1 MVDFDDDSWFGE
13 LFTKKPANKAKKKNA
28 MGGPVNKDELY
39 MVGEQG
45 PELMIPDT
53 AGMIMPNNQLPTLS
67 PGVGAMAGPA
77 GGIAGGMGDTTS
89 FFNSL
94 GESATPA
101 IETGAAAGG
110 GMQNALGEAQLAR
123 LDMLINETSRAN
135 QINTKILQAA
145 RS

>member
-1 MVDFDDDSWFGE
+1 MCIRDR
-13 LFTKKPANKAKKKNA
+13 KKAL
-28 MGGPVNKDELY
+28 GGPVNPDELY
-39 MVGEQG
+39 MVGEEG

-77 GGIAGGMGDTTS
+77 GGIAGGIRDTS
-89 FFNSL
+89 FFDFSGGNTP
-94 GESATPA
+94 ESMEPA
-101 IETGAAAGG
+101 NIAGGG